1 VGTLRPRL
9 FLVRLGTGTGGT
21 ARDLGPR
28 RSYSVAASVASRK
41 VYCPEVGFPVEGGV
55 ASADVDNSLAF
66 GVNGLLFVRLGSGS
80 TASKLSR
87 VCLGG
92 ALFATGSLFAA
103 SLARLE
109 MVRLAV

>member
-9 FLVRLGTGTGGT
+9 FFVRLGTGTGGT

-41 VYCPEVGFPVEGGV
+41 VYCPEVGFPVEGP

-66 GVNGLLFVRLGSGS
+66 GVNNLLFVRLGSGS
-80 TASKLSR
+80 TTSELSR
-87 VCLGG
+87 VCLIG
-92 ALFATGSLFAA
+92 ALFTTGSLFAA

>member
-1 VGTLRPRL
+1 MGTLRPRL

-41 VYCPEVGFPVEGGV
+41 VYGPEVGFPVEGA

-109 MVRLAV
+109 IS